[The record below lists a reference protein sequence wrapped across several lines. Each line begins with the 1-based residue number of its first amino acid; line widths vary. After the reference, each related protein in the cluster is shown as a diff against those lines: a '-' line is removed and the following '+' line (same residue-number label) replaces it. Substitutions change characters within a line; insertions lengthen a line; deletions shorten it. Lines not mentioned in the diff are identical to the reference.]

1 MGVKKIDAF
10 INNDD
15 RVRVT
20 EMNDIIELQFMSH
33 WNRECPI
40 VKLDKSRYLVKS
52 TGEIGEFNQ
61 SMTRKDNLNSLRQSF
76 KRLSYLINANFTG
89 ANNELW
95 ITMTYKKNMT
105 DNKQASADF
114 DRFLK
119 RFKYFCEQTYGK
131 TRGHMEYVKAI
142 EPQER
147 GAWHFHLL
155 VKFPLMKKV
164 YIPNSLYAAIWGHGI
179 VNVKRPDR
187 TDNIGAY
194 FTSYLTN
201 LEVEEGLTVEE
212 EEEHVSEL
220 LQAPGARTV
229 EVTKSDE
236 SKRVIKGG
244 RLHLY
249 PRGMQLYNKSKGIK
263 MPLRKDSKWR
273 KAVRKYGLKPQHLA
287 LRKSLLIEDVENEFQ
302 NVLIIEQY
310 NRNVWKEDSILAKR
324 QFYLERLEK
333 AEKEGAETW
342 YLAFMRYELDQIENK
357 YARLEEIE
365 ELQQKNKELVR
376 N

>member
-40 VKLDKSRYLVKS
+40 VKLDKYRYLVKS

-95 ITMTYKKNMT
+95 ITMTYKDNMR

-164 YIPNSLYAAIWGHGI
+164 YIPNSLYAEIWGHGI
-179 VNVKRPDR
+179 VNVKRPDK

-201 LEVEEGLTVEE
+201 LEVEDGLTAEE
-212 EEEHVSEL
+212 DEAHVSEL

-229 EVTKSDE
+229 EITKSDE

-287 LRKSLLIEDVENEFQ
+287 LRKSLLIEDVDNEFQ

-342 YLAFMRYELDQIENK
+342 YLAVMRYELDQIENK
-357 YARLEEIE
+357 YIRLEEVE
-365 ELQQKNKELVR
+365 ELQQKKR
-376 N
+376 T